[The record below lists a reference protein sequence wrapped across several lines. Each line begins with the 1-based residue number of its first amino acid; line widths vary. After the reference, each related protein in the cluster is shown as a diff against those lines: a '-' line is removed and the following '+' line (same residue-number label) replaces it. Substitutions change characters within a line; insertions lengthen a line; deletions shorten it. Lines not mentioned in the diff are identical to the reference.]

1 MIRIKNQIIYLALD
15 PKNLFHKLSINEW
28 NKIITDYENDKNAV
42 IEEYNKDM
50 DGWFFATTT
59 LSNILKNHSIM
70 DLRFNI
76 GYRTEY
82 HKTDFNLSKPKNKI
96 IL

>member
-15 PKNLFHKLSINEW
+15 PKNLFQKLSINEW
-28 NKIITDYENDKNAV
+28 NKIITDYENDKNVV